1 MAVVIMQN
9 LLEAGVHF
17 GHQTR
22 TWNPKMNQYIYTARN
37 GIHIINLEK
46 TVDQI
51 EKAYAFVRDT
61 LAADNGKK
69 VLFVGTKKQA
79 QDAIREEAERCG
91 MFYINERW
99 LGGTLTNW
107 KTIKTRIDRLKE
119 ITNMELSGE
128 LSLRSKKEA
137 NDLLKERD
145 DLEKNLGGIKNMGG
159 LPDIIF
165 IVDVEKEHIAVSEA
179 KKLGIKI
186 VALVDTKCDPDPI
199 DYVIPGNDDAVRA
212 VKLVTSIIANAVIE
226 GKEGVSFDAAAAT
239 EQATESDVDADA
251 DADAE

>member
-61 LAADNGKK
+61 LAADQGKK

-107 KTIKTRIDRLKE
+107 QTIKTRIDRLKS
-119 ITNMELSGE
+119 INNMEQTGE
-128 LSLRSKKEA
+128 LNLLTKKEA
-137 NDLLKERD
+137 GQLLKERD
-145 DLEKNLGGIKNMGG
+145 LLEKNLGGIKNMGG
-159 LPDIIF
+159 LPDIVF

-226 GKEGVSFDAAAAT
+226 GKEGVSFDAAQVAAT
-239 EQATESDVDADA
+239 TEEETDTDT
-251 DADAE
+251 DAE

>member
-107 KTIKTRIDRLKE
+107 QTIKTRIDRLKS

-128 LSLRSKKEA
+128 LNMLTKKEA
-137 NDLLKERD
+137 SQLLKERD
-145 DLEKNLGGIKNMGG
+145 LLEKNLGGIKNMGG
-159 LPDIIF
+159 LPDIVF
-165 IVDVEKEHIAVSEA
+165 IVDVEKEHIAVAEA

-212 VKLVTSIIANAVIE
+212 VKLITSIIANAVIE
-226 GKEGVSFDAAAAT
+226 GKEGVSFSAEPQVTDNT
-239 EQATESDVDADA
+239 TDT
-251 DADAE
+251 DAE

>member
-137 NDLLKERD
+137 SDLLKERD

>member
-1 MAVVIMQN
+1 MAVVTMQN

-22 TWNPKMNQYIYTARN
+22 TWNPKMAPYIYTARN
-37 GIHIINLEK
+37 GIHIIDLEK
-46 TVDQI
+46 TEAQV

-61 LAADNGKK
+61 LQANGGKK

-79 QDAIREEAERCG
+79 QEAIREEAERCG

-99 LGGTLTNW
+99 LGGTLTNFG
-107 KTIKTRIDRLKE
+107 TIKTRIDRLKN
-119 ITNMELSGE
+119 INNMELTGE
-128 LSLRSKKEA
+128 INMLTKKEA
-137 NDLLKERD
+137 SQLLKERD
-145 DLEKNLGGIKNMGG
+145 LLEKNLGGIKNMGG
-159 LPDIIF
+159 LPDIVF
-165 IVDVEKEHIAVSEA
+165 IVDVEKEHIAVAEA

-212 VKLVTSIIANAVIE
+212 VKLITSVIASAVIE
-226 GKEGVSFDAAAAT
+226 GREGVQYSVAEEVAKETT
-239 EQATESDVDADA
+239 EEV
-251 DADAE
+251 AE

>member
-1 MAVVIMQN
+1 MAVVTMQN

-22 TWNPKMNQYIYTARN
+22 TWNPKMNEYIYTARN

-46 TVDQI
+46 TVTQI
-51 EKAYAFVRDT
+51 DKAYDFVRDT
-61 LAADNGKK
+61 IVANPGTK

-79 QDAIREEAERCG
+79 QDAIRDEALRCG

-99 LGGTLTNW
+99 LGGTLTNYQ
-107 KTIKTRIDRLKE
+107 TIKTRIERLKKITEMEQTGE
-119 ITNMELSGE
+119 INMLT
-128 LSLRSKKEA
+128 KKEA
-137 NDLLKERD
+137 SGLLKERD
-145 DLEKNLGGIKNMGG
+145 LLEKNLGGIKNMGG
-159 LPDIIF
+159 LPDIVF
-165 IVDVEKEHIAVSEA
+165 IVDVEKEHIAVAEA

-212 VKLVTSIIANAVIE
+212 VKLITSVIAGAVIE
-226 GKEGVSFDAAAAT
+226 AKEGVAFSVEEPVQEEAPAAD
-239 EQATESDVDADA
+239 SDDTQ
-251 DADAE
+251 E

>member
-22 TWNPKMNQYIYTARN
+22 TWNPKMNPYIYTARN

-51 EKAYAFVRDT
+51 ERAYAFVRDT
-61 LAADNGKK
+61 LAADGSKK

-107 KTIKTRIDRLKE
+107 QTIKTRIDRLKA
-119 ITNMELSGE
+119 ITNMEQSGE
-128 LSLRSKKEA
+128 LSMLPKKEA
-137 NDLLKERD
+137 GQLLKERD
-145 DLEKNLGGIKNMGG
+145 LLEKNLGGIKNMGG

-226 GKEGVSFDAAAAT
+226 GKEGVSFAAAEPT
-239 EQATESDVDADA
+239 EEVTAEDTDS
-251 DADAE
+251 DAE

>member
-37 GIHIINLEK
+37 GIHIINLEQ

-137 NDLLKERD
+137 SDLLKERD

>member
-1 MAVVIMQN
+1 
-9 LLEAGVHF
+9 
-17 GHQTR
+17 
-22 TWNPKMNQYIYTARN
+22 
-37 GIHIINLEK
+37 
-46 TVDQI
+46 
-51 EKAYAFVRDT
+51 
-61 LAADNGKK
+61 
-69 VLFVGTKKQA
+69 
-79 QDAIREEAERCG
+79 

-137 NDLLKERD
+137 SDLLKERD